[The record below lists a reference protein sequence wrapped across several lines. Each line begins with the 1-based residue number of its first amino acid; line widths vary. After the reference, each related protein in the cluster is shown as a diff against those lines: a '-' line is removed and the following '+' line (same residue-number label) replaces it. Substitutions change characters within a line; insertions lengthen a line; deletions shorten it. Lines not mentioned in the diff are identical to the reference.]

1 MNVFEKK
8 LVSFKENA
16 EATSST
22 VQFVQNDSIEISA
35 ALTKQTGNLKDI
47 LVSVK
52 NKDLISPFLKS
63 INPIFEPSQ
72 KDIITIPVCITD
84 SDFGI
89 ADTGSI
95 LIKSGLDYGTYFSM
109 LTQKHIVLIK
119 ASDIHDKPRDL
130 FDTQKIILSNE
141 ESFSIISGPSATAD
155 MGSLVRGVH
164 GPKNLHIIVIK

>member
-1 MNVFEKK
+1 MNVFEEK
-8 LVSFKENA
+8 LIRFKENA
-16 EATSST
+16 ESTSAT
-22 VQFVQNDSIEISA
+22 VQFVLNDTNEISE
-35 ALTKQTGNLKDI
+35 ALSKQTGNLKDI

-63 INPIFEPSQ
+63 INPIWEPSQ
-72 KDIITIPVCITD
+72 KEIITIHACITD

-89 ADTGSI
+89 AETGSI
-95 LIKSGLDYGTYFSM
+95 LIKSDSDYTTYFSM
-109 LTQKHIVLIK
+109 LTQKHIVILN
-119 ASDIHDKPRDL
+119 ASDIYDKPRDL
-130 FDTQKIILSNE
+130 FDAQKINLGNE